1 MITVI
6 GIFEDFEL
14 ADEAS
19 SYLLANDFKSEDIDI
34 HTSSKEATTEHVTG
48 FFNHLFEDA
57 DTAAVH
63 IEAGLKGT
71 IVTVHAPSIR
81 EAQEAVDV
89 MNNYGAMDVNIPGT
103 AEVLSRIV
111 ERPVNKIFRLKN
123 N

>member
-14 ADEAS
+14 AEEAS

-34 HTSSKEATTEHVTG
+34 HTSAKEATDHVTG

-71 IVTVHAPSIR
+71 IVTIHAQTIR

-89 MNNYGAMDVNIPGT
+89 MNNYGAIDVNIPGT

-111 ERPVNKIFRLKN
+111 ELPVNKIFRLKSN
-123 N
+123 

>member
-14 ADEAS
+14 AEEAS
-19 SYLLANDFKSEDIDI
+19 SYLLANEFESENIDI
-34 HTSSKEATTEHVTG
+34 HTSAKEATTEHVTG
-48 FFNHLFEDA
+48 FFNHLFEDEDA
-57 DTAAVH
+57 AAVH

-71 IVTVHAPSIR
+71 IVTVHALSVR

-89 MNNYGAMDVNIPGT
+89 MNNYGAIDVNIPGT

>member
-34 HTSSKEATTEHVTG
+34 HTSLKEATTEHVTG